1 MSNKTY
7 LVSILLLLA
16 ILAGA
21 CNYPGYSRP
30 TVTST
35 LPSTIEP
42 DQGLIQVDPDCTS
55 ALIPGRWTGS
65 VAIDTTASSMGFRVI
80 DQTASISLILDVTC
94 AGEITG
100 SASRQGSGEIN
111 VPFMLN
117 GTCTENAQYQVSGLV
132 LSEDPSPPILRLIFS
147 TLEGALSCNLE
158 SNISSFPSGEQ
169 SKDLVGTSFTVDMV
183 PDSIALT
190 QISGNQWPDTF
201 YQDLFSGTQNGIEEY
216 DVVTKTMAT
225 WSLTYQK

>member
-30 TVTST
+30 TATST
-35 LPSTIEP
+35 LPSTTEP

-65 VAIDTTASSMGFRVI
+65 VAIDTSASSMGFRVI

-117 GTCTENAQYQVSGLV
+117 GTCTENAQYQVSGIL
-132 LSEDPSPPILRLIFS
+132 LSENPSTPILRLTFS
-147 TLEGALSCNLE
+147 TLEGALHCDLN
-158 SNISSFPSGEQ
+158 SNISSIPSGEQ
-169 SKDLVGTSFTVDMV
+169 SKDLAGASFTVDML
-183 PDSIALT
+183 PDSMALT

-201 YQDLFSGTQNGIEEY
+201 YQDLFSGTQDVIEDY
-216 DVVTKTMAT
+216 DIVTQTTAT
-225 WSLTYQK
+225 WSLSYQK